1 MIEWKLFRNSLLLH
15 HTACSGDTTRIKC
28 CCIKLYAIDL
38 SFQSHDMIRRERSRL
53 ISTLFS
59 CEDSKRDFRYRSTA
73 GLLLQGTEPYRG
85 VMAFHFWKGGR
96 PHKQLKIHSYLQV
109 SIIKKVC
116 FWFPVRDG
124 FLFIFYIAGIWA
136 VWFASKCVKFCFM
149 SCNYQSHKKISSA
162 YWSLVE
168 HWVLWDANKLIVE
181 VIRGW
186 IHCQTVSTLSG
197 TYS

>member
-1 MIEWKLFRNSLLLH
+1 MLLYKAVCH
-15 HTACSGDTTRIKC
+15 
-28 CCIKLYAIDL
+28 
-38 SFQSHDMIRRERSRL
+38 RSVFLESWYDQKRKIS

-59 CEDSKRDFRYRSTA
+59 CENSKRDVRYHSTA
-73 GLLLQGTEPYRG
+73 GLLLQGTESYG
-85 VMAFHFWKGGR
+85 AIMAFHFWKGR
-96 PHKQLKIHSYLQV
+96 WPHKQLKRQSYWQV

-116 FWFPVRDG
+116 FWFPITDG

-162 YWSLVE
+162 YWGLVE
-168 HWVLWDANKLIVE
+168 HWVLWDFNKLIVE

-186 IHCQTVSTLSG
+186 IHCQTVSTLLG